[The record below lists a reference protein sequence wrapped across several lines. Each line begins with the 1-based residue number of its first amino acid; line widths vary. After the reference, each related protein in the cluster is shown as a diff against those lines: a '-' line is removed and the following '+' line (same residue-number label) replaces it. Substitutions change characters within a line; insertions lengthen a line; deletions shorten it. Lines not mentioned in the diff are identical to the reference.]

1 MSGSSGS
8 SRKREAA
15 GEPSKEARKKA
26 VLALK
31 SLGGASDNSVV
42 RIINTAREA
51 GLFEADAKPL
61 KKQEL
66 WDAGK
71 ELFASVKA
79 VDKFPLTDDDREFEL
94 QYCEPNLLLAKLVAE
109 SEWLQRVWLR
119 AARYRKRAPLRSA
132 LHRDVFDAS
141 GTP

>member
-1 MSGSSGS
+1 MSGSSGF
-8 SRKREAA
+8 SRKRGAA

-31 SLGGASDNSVV
+31 SLGGASDNSVAN
-42 RIINTAREA
+42 IINTARKA

-61 KKQEL
+61 NKKEL
-66 WDAGK
+66 WNAGK
-71 ELFASVKA
+71 EVFASVRA
-79 VDKFPLTDDDREFEL
+79 VDKFPITDDARDFEL

>member
-1 MSGSSGS
+1 M
-8 SRKREAA
+8 
-15 GEPSKEARKKA
+15 
-26 VLALK
+26 LALK
-31 SLGGASDNSVV
+31 SLGGASDNSVAN
-42 RIINTAREA
+42 IINTARKA

-61 KKQEL
+61 NKKEL
-66 WDAGK
+66 WNAGK
-71 ELFASVKA
+71 EVFASVRA
-79 VDKFPLTDDDREFEL
+79 VDKFPLTDDARDFEL